1 MSGAVKPRLHVLRAT
16 WRRHTR
22 IILAAALGLLAALI
36 APLDLG
42 SRALVGADL
51 FFLTYLL
58 MTARV
63 IRHLTPEDL
72 RRHHGEDTDE
82 GARLILLLAFA
93 GVAVSL
99 LAVLAALLGHG
110 ARGPWQPVLAVA
122 SVPLGW
128 ATLHT
133 VMAFHYAGLYY
144 ATSGDGRDAG
154 GLGFASRK
162 GDADKDPGVWEFL
175 YFSLTLGMCGQTSD
189 VTVETSDLR
198 RIVALHS
205 VLSYF
210 YNTVILALAVNA
222 ALAIGGAG
230 GS

>member
-1 MSGAVKPRLHVLRAT
+1 MSGPPRVLRAM

-22 IILAAALGLLAALI
+22 IIIAFALGLLAAAL
-36 APLDLG
+36 APLGLG
-42 SRALVGADL
+42 DRALLGADL
-51 FFLTYLL
+51 FFLTYLVL
-58 MTARV
+58 TSRV
-63 IRHLTPEDL
+63 IRRLTPADL
-72 RRHHGEDTDE
+72 RHHHGDDTDE
-82 GARLILLLAFA
+82 GARLIVALAFA

-99 LAVLAALLGHG
+99 LAVLASLLGKG
-110 ARGPWQPVLAVA
+110 TGWQWQPVLAVA

-144 ATSGDGRDAG
+144 GTSGAGPDAG
-154 GLGFASRK
+154 GLGFPGK
-162 GDADKDPGVWEFL
+162 GDPGVWDFL
-175 YFSLTLGMCGQTSD
+175 YFSLTLGMCSQTSD

-198 RIVALHS
+198 RVVALHA
-205 VLSYF
+205 VTAYF

-222 ALAIGGAG
+222 ALSVGGAA

>member
-1 MSGAVKPRLHVLRAT
+1 MSAGPKPEPHVLRAM

-22 IILAAALGLLAALI
+22 IIIAFALGLLAALLV
-36 APLDLG
+36 PLDLG
-42 SRALVGADL
+42 ARALIGADL
-51 FFLTYLL
+51 FFLTYLVL
-58 MTARV
+58 TSR
-63 IRHLTPEDL
+63 ITRHLTPADL

-82 GARLILLLAFA
+82 GAWLILLLAFT

-99 LAVLAALLGHG
+99 LAVLGALLGHG
-110 ARGPWQPVLAVA
+110 TGGAWEPLLAVA

-128 ATLHT
+128 DTLHT

-154 GLGFASRK
+154 GLGFPARK
-162 GDADKDPGVWEFL
+162 GEGDDDPGVWEFL
-175 YFSLTLGMCGQTSD
+175 YFSLTLGMCAQTSD
-189 VTVETSDLR
+189 VAVQTSDLR
-198 RIVALHS
+198 RIVAMHA

-222 ALAIGGAG
+222 ALSIGGAG
-230 GS
+230 